1 MPRPSFLNLQKFEV
15 SLHCLQVGIQNSD
28 VRKVGVVIHQH
39 MLAITGKDANT
50 NGNTIILKGNSNA
63 GEVLIKP
70 NEFER
75 YWIFCAA
82 GARVEL

>member
-15 SLHCLQVGIQNSD
+15 SLHRLQVSIQNSN
-28 VRKVGVVIHQH
+28 VRKVGVVIHQN
-39 MLAITGKDANT
+39 MLSITGKDSDT
-50 NGNTIILKGNSNA
+50 NGNAIVLNGNSNA
-63 GEVLIKP
+63 WEILIKP

-82 GARVEL
+82 WARVEL